1 MEMFIPFDRPQSL
14 YSSSFFSRCVVCCLF
29 FFSALS
35 QTHSPQCFFTK
46 KMNRNRTT
54 ILDLS
59 NSKLRGERGA
69 TTIINSL
76 SKHDNTLLLRSSGL
90 DLEAVT
96 ILAKNLS
103 SRSSLQFLDLSY
115 NKLKDEGVK
124 ELSRNLPEN
133 LKELILNGCEIGD
146 EGCKSLV
153 SNLSRN
159 CDVSRLSL
167 CGNMITSQGALYFA
181 SMIESTNLRRLDL
194 SRNIIEREGVDAL
207 MSCSSQRFEIVGFR
221 DWFDA
226 VSKEREALWKEKRK
240 LSKQRRRMREMLLRN
255 QEKNLET
262 AFTTWKVM
270 CNRIRE
276 ADGRRKLEAKRIRR
290 ECSTNTLHRV
300 CRRIVFGATRS
311 AFDMW
316 RRYMWQCRLN
326 SVETQWR
333 ERLRAEREQHEAQI
347 RELRGKLETSSNE
360 SNTRTVKR
368 LLRRW
373 KHRYLS
379 SAFKTWN
386 DVVRQD
392 SLEREQLE
400 SSTFRIVVA
409 LKKMHHNKIFRA
421 WQTWRSYT
429 LMCRQKLDSSSELRG
444 HAARSVFR
452 SLKRWRVRGVLEC
465 WREFQ

>member
-1 MEMFIPFDRPQSL
+1 
-14 YSSSFFSRCVVCCLF
+14 
-29 FFSALS
+29 
-35 QTHSPQCFFTK
+35 
-46 KMNRNRTT
+46 MNRNRTT

-167 CGNMITSQGALYFA
+167 CGNMITSQGAIYFA

-262 AFTTWKVM
+262 A
-270 CNRIRE
+270 
-276 ADGRRKLEAKRIRR
+276 L
-290 ECSTNTLHRV
+290 
-300 CRRIVFGATRS
+300 
-311 AFDMW
+311 
-316 RRYMWQCRLN
+316 
-326 SVETQWR
+326 SVLPR
-333 ERLRAEREQHEAQI
+333 
-347 RELRGKLETSSNE
+347 
-360 SNTRTVKR
+360 
-368 LLRRW
+368 
-373 KHRYLS
+373 
-379 SAFKTWN
+379 
-386 DVVRQD
+386 
-392 SLEREQLE
+392 
-400 SSTFRIVVA
+400 
-409 LKKMHHNKIFRA
+409 
-421 WQTWRSYT
+421 
-429 LMCRQKLDSSSELRG
+429 
-444 HAARSVFR
+444 
-452 SLKRWRVRGVLEC
+452 
-465 WREFQ
+465 